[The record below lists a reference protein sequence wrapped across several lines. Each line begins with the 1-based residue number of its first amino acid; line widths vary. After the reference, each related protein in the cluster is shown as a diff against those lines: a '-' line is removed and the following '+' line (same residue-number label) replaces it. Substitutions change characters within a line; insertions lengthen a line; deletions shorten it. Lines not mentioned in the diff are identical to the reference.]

1 MKTWRRLGM
10 GLATVLGLGRRG
22 FFIPYRYAGL
32 LPRERPPYGDDAFV
46 AARGGFH
53 AHIAAMDGFAADL
66 ERIGVDAPPEP
77 RWGQD
82 WFPRLDAAAAYAMV
96 RTREPSAIV
105 EVGSGHSTRFMAR
118 AVRDGGLQTRI
129 TAIDPAPRAT
139 LGGLGIDLIESTVQ
153 GAGEAPFSGLAPG
166 DVLSMDSSHVLM
178 PGSDV
183 DFLLNRVL
191 PSLEPGVLIHIH
203 DVFLPDDYPPEWGW
217 RGYNEQLCVA
227 PLIGGGAYRV
237 LWSSHYVAT
246 RMARALE
253 GTVLSRLEIPE
264 GAHESSFWLCR

>member
-1 MKTWRRLGM
+1 M
-10 GLATVLGLGRRG
+10 GLATVLGLRPRG

-32 LPRERPPYGDDAFV
+32 LPRERPPYDDGIFA
-46 AARGGFH
+46 AARNDFIG
-53 AHIAAMDGFAADL
+53 HIAAMEGLAADL
-66 ERIGVDAPPEP
+66 ERIGGEAPPQP

-118 AVRDGGLQTRI
+118 AVRDGGLRTRI
-129 TAIDPAPRAT
+129 TAIDPAPRAAI
-139 LGGLGIDLIESTVQ
+139 GGLGIDIIESTVQ
-153 GAGEAPFSGLAPG
+153 EAGTAPFSGLAPG
-166 DVLSMDSSHVLM
+166 DILSIDSSHVLM
-178 PGSDV
+178 PGTDV
-183 DFLLNRVL
+183 DFVFNRVL

-203 DVFLPDDYPPEWGW
+203 DVFLPDDYPPEWAW
-217 RGYNEQLCVA
+217 RGYNEQLAVA

-237 LWSSHYVAT
+237 LWSSHYVAS

-264 GAHESSFWLCR
+264 GAHESSLWLTR

>member
-10 GLATVLGLGRRG
+10 GLATVLGLRRLG
-22 FFIPYRYAGL
+22 FYIPYRYAGH
-32 LPRERPPYGDDAFV
+32 LPRERPPYDDAIFV
-46 AARGGFH
+46 DAREGFI
-53 AHIAAMDGFAADL
+53 AHIAAMDGFAAEL
-66 ERIGVDAPPEP
+66 ESIGADGPPQP

-82 WFPRLDAAAAYAMV
+82 WFPRLDGAAAYAMV

-118 AVRDGGLQTRI
+118 AVRDGGLRTRI
-129 TAIDPAPRAT
+129 TAIDPAPRAA
-139 LGGLGIDLIESTVQ
+139 LGGLGIDVIESTVQ
-153 GAGEAPFSGLAPG
+153 EAGSAPFAHLAQG
-166 DVLSMDSSHVLM
+166 DVLSIDSSHVLM

-183 DFLLNRVL
+183 DFLLNRIL

-203 DVFLPDDYPPEWGW
+203 DVFLPDEYPPEWAW

-227 PLIGGGAYRV
+227 PLIGTGAYRV
-237 LWSSHYVAT
+237 LWSSHYVAS

-264 GAHESSFWLCR
+264 GAHESSLWLTR